1 MASNALRIVRRDES
15 LKSIEQKGIH
25 MRLLYENDWLEI
37 LTTEVEPENSVRSS
51 ELCESAAVHFVVEGG
66 LLFHDLDS
74 SILLLSGDS
83 IALREGEHYRIFNP
97 TSSRSTIW
105 SLLFKRTEQQGKI
118 GQERKEGE
126 L

>member
-1 MASNALRIVRRDES
+1 
-15 LKSIEQKGIH
+15 
-25 MRLLYENDWLEI
+25 MRLLYENEWLEI
-37 LTTEVEPENSVRSS
+37 LATEVEPENSVRSS
-51 ELCESAAVHFVVEGG
+51 ELCESAAVHFVMEGG

-83 IALREGEHYRIFNP
+83 IELHEGEQYRIFNP

-105 SLLFKRTEQQGKI
+105 SLLFKRSEQEKTEPQQEQQGK
-118 GQERKEGE
+118 EGG

>member
-1 MASNALRIVRRDES
+1 MAATHALRVVRRDES
-15 LKSIEQKGIH
+15 LKSVQQKGIH

-51 ELCESAAVHFVVEGG
+51 ELSESAAVHFVVAGG

-105 SLLFKRTEQQGKI
+105 SLLFKRSEQERTE
-118 GQERKEGE
+118 QERKEGG

>member
-1 MASNALRIVRRDES
+1 MGSSALKVVRRDES
-15 LKSIEQKGIH
+15 LKSIQQKGIH
-25 MRLLYENDWLEI
+25 MRLLYENEWLEI
-37 LTTEVEPENSVRSS
+37 LATEVEPENSVTSS
-51 ELCESAAVHFVVEGG
+51 ELCDSAAVHFVMEGG

-83 IALREGEHYRIFNP
+83 ITLREGEHYRIFNP

-105 SLLFKRTEQQGKI
+105 SLLLKRSEYEKAE
-118 GQERKEGE
+118 QERKEGG